1 MSVYFITCRQTGMV
15 KIGCAYDPFD
25 RLKTLQSGSP
35 TKLKIEA
42 LLKGSYK
49 RERELHKLLA
59 KHRVRGEWFRI
70 SPEIE
75 AIIKEVA
82 RPTRIKLLAERRGGP
97 LNLDEMDD
105 EPSAKAASIPR
116 SIPGV
121 GFPDPLPPPRVSAAF
136 DERLLPREVRKRI
149 ASGDIHFPFRDST
162 PSQALG
168 R

>member
-1 MSVYFITCRQTGMV
+1 VSVYFITCRKTGMV
-15 KIGCAYDPFD
+15 KIGCAYDPFA

-42 LLKGSYK
+42 LLKGSHK

-70 SPEIE
+70 CDAIE

-82 RPTRIKLLAERRGGP
+82 RPTRVKLLAEKRRGAID
-97 LNLDEMDD
+97 LHEMDQ
-105 EPSAKAASIPR
+105 EPDAKQQPPVYRPPQPI
-116 SIPGV
+116 

-136 DERLLPREVRKRI
+136 DERLVSRATRKRI
-149 ASGDIHFPFRDST
+149 AEGDIIFPFRAKED
-162 PSQALG
+162 A
-168 R
+168 